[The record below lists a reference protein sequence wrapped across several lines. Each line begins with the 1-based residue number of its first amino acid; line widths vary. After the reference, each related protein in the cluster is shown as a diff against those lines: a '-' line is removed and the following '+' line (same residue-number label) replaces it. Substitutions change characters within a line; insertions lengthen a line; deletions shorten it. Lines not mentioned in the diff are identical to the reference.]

1 MSQSWLITGGS
12 GFVGRALIERA
23 AKAESAASAASAARD
38 ERAATCNQ
46 RPPLLRLLERRP
58 TEPSPLFES
67 CAGDLSDP
75 HSLRRACE
83 GIDTVIHL
91 AGIAH
96 VGSAA
101 SAEARAINLDGS
113 LSLLRMAIDAGVKR
127 FVFLSSTL
135 SLDQSIQYGRDK
147 HAVEEALLNA
157 AAAGSIE
164 VVILRAVNIYGVGM
178 RGNIAAMIR
187 LISSGVLPPLPKLTN
202 RLSLVGVD
210 DVVSA
215 LLLAATLEPLVP
227 PLDPNSPADPSDPSV
242 LMAKLAIRVTLTDGC
257 AYEINAIEKSI
268 YDAVERSQSH
278 WRLPAVVLFAASAMA
293 ELLEK
298 LRIFRSGIGLRTYRN
313 LTRDNVFDNHA
324 AKAELGFEPS
334 TTFFAQIDTL
344 VRRGE

>member
-1 MSQSWLITGGS
+1 MSQSWLITGSS
-12 GFVGRALIERA
+12 GFVGRALLTRL
-23 AKAESAASAASAARD
+23 
-38 ERAATCNQ
+38 ATFNQ

-58 TEPSPLFES
+58 TEPPTVFQS
-67 CAGDLSDP
+67 CAGDLGDP
-75 HSLRRACE
+75 QSLRRACE

-113 LSLLRMAIDAGVKR
+113 LSLLRMAINAGVRR

-135 SLDQSIQYGRDK
+135 SSDQSIQYGRDK
-147 HAVEEALLNA
+147 HAVEEALLAA

-187 LISSGVLPPLPKLTN
+187 LISSGVLPRLPKLTN

-215 LLLAATLEPLVP
+215 LLLAATL
-227 PLDPNSPADPSDPSV
+227 DSPADPSV

-257 AYEINAIEKSI
+257 TYEINAIEKSI
-268 YDAVERSQSH
+268 YDAVERSPSH
-278 WRLPAVVLFAASAMA
+278 WRLPVVLLFAASAMA

-313 LTRDNVFDNHA
+313 LTRDNLFDNHS

-334 TTFFAQIDTL
+334 TTFFAQVDKL
-344 VRRGE
+344 VRRSE

>member
-1 MSQSWLITGGS
+1 MSQSWLITGSS
-12 GFVGRALIERA
+12 GFVGRALL
-23 AKAESAASAASAARD
+23 ARL
-38 ERAATCNQ
+38 ATFNQ

-58 TEPSPLFES
+58 TEPPAVFQS
-67 CAGDLSDP
+67 CAGDLGDP
-75 HSLRRACE
+75 QSLRRACE

-135 SLDQSIQYGRDK
+135 SSDQSIQYGRDK
-147 HAVEEALLNA
+147 HAVEEALLAA
-157 AAAGSIE
+157 AAAGSTE

-187 LISSGVLPPLPKLTN
+187 LISSGVLPRLPKLTN

-215 LLLAATLEPLVP
+215 LLLAATL
-227 PLDPNSPADPSDPSV
+227 DSPSDPSV

-257 AYEINAIEKSI
+257 TYEINAIEESI
-268 YDAVERSQSH
+268 YDAVERSPSH
-278 WRLPAVVLFAASAMA
+278 WRLPVVLLFAASAMA

-298 LRIFRSGIGLRTYRN
+298 LRIFRSGIGLRAYRN
-313 LTRDNVFDNHA
+313 LTRDNLFDNHSA
-324 AKAELGFEPS
+324 TAELGFEPS

-344 VRRGE
+344 VRRSE

>member
-1 MSQSWLITGGS
+1 MSQSWLITGSS
-12 GFVGRALIERA
+12 GFVGRALL
-23 AKAESAASAASAARD
+23 ARL
-38 ERAATCNQ
+38 ATFNQ

-58 TEPSPLFES
+58 TEPPTVFQS
-67 CAGDLSDP
+67 CAGDLGDP
-75 HSLRRACE
+75 QSLRRACE

-135 SLDQSIQYGRDK
+135 SSDQSIQYGRDK
-147 HAVEEALLNA
+147 RAVEEALLAA

-187 LISSGVLPPLPKLTN
+187 LISSGVLPRLPKLTN

-215 LLLAATLEPLVP
+215 LLLAATL
-227 PLDPNSPADPSDPSV
+227 DSPADPSV

-257 AYEINAIEKSI
+257 TYEINAIEKSI
-268 YDAVERSQSH
+268 YDAVERSPSH
-278 WRLPAVVLFAASAMA
+278 WRLPVVLLFAASAMA

-313 LTRDNVFDNHA
+313 LTRDNLFDNHS

-334 TTFFAQIDTL
+334 TTFFAQIDKL
-344 VRRGE
+344 VRRSE

>member
-1 MSQSWLITGGS
+1 MEVILSQSWLITGSS
-12 GFVGRALIERA
+12 GFVGRALLTRL
-23 AKAESAASAASAARD
+23 
-38 ERAATCNQ
+38 ATFNQ

-58 TEPSPLFES
+58 TEPPTVFQS
-67 CAGDLSDP
+67 CAGDLGDLQ
-75 HSLRRACE
+75 SLRRACE

-135 SLDQSIQYGRDK
+135 SSDQSIQYGRDK
-147 HAVEEALLNA
+147 HAVEEALLAA

-187 LISSGVLPPLPKLTN
+187 LISSGVLPRLPKLTN

-215 LLLAATLEPLVP
+215 LLLAATL
-227 PLDPNSPADPSDPSV
+227 DSPADPSV

-257 AYEINAIEKSI
+257 TYEINAIEKSI
-268 YDAVERSQSH
+268 YDAVERSPSH
-278 WRLPAVVLFAASAMA
+278 WRLPVVLLFAASAMA

-313 LTRDNVFDNHA
+313 LTRDNLFDNHS

-334 TTFFAQIDTL
+334 TTFFAQIDKL
-344 VRRGE
+344 VRRSE

>member
-1 MSQSWLITGGS
+1 VFQ
-12 GFVGRALIERA
+12 
-23 AKAESAASAASAARD
+23 
-38 ERAATCNQ
+38 
-46 RPPLLRLLERRP
+46 
-58 TEPSPLFES
+58 S
-67 CAGDLSDP
+67 CAGDLGDLQ
-75 HSLRRACE
+75 SLRRACE

-135 SLDQSIQYGRDK
+135 SSDQSIQYGRDK
-147 HAVEEALLNA
+147 HAVEEALLAA

-187 LISSGVLPPLPKLTN
+187 LISSGVLPRLPKLTN

-215 LLLAATLEPLVP
+215 LLLAATL
-227 PLDPNSPADPSDPSV
+227 DSPADPSV

-257 AYEINAIEKSI
+257 TYEINAIEKSI
-268 YDAVERSQSH
+268 YDAVERSPSH
-278 WRLPAVVLFAASAMA
+278 WRLPVVLLFAASAMA

-313 LTRDNVFDNHA
+313 LTRDNLFDNHS

-334 TTFFAQIDTL
+334 TTFFAQVDKL
-344 VRRGE
+344 VRRSE

>member
-1 MSQSWLITGGS
+1 MSQSWLITGSS
-12 GFVGRALIERA
+12 GFVGRALLTRL
-23 AKAESAASAASAARD
+23 
-38 ERAATCNQ
+38 ATFNQ

-58 TEPSPLFES
+58 TEPPTVFQS
-67 CAGDLSDP
+67 CAGDLGDP
-75 HSLRRACE
+75 QSLRRACE

-113 LSLLRMAIDAGVKR
+113 LSLLRMAIDAGVRR

-135 SLDQSIQYGRDK
+135 SSDQSIQYGRDK
-147 HAVEEALLNA
+147 HAVEEALLAA

-187 LISSGVLPPLPKLTN
+187 LISSGVLPRLPKLTN

-215 LLLAATLEPLVP
+215 LLLAATL
-227 PLDPNSPADPSDPSV
+227 DSPADPSV

-257 AYEINAIEKSI
+257 TYEINAIEKSI
-268 YDAVERSQSH
+268 YDAVERSPSH
-278 WRLPAVVLFAASAMA
+278 WRLPVVLLFAASAMA

-313 LTRDNVFDNHA
+313 LTRDNVFDNHS

-334 TTFFAQIDTL
+334 TTFFAQIDKL
-344 VRRGE
+344 VRRSE

>member
-1 MSQSWLITGGS
+1 MSQSWLITGNS
-12 GFVGRALIERA
+12 GFVGRALLTRL
-23 AKAESAASAASAARD
+23 
-38 ERAATCNQ
+38 ATFNQ

-58 TEPSPLFES
+58 TEPPTVFQS
-67 CAGDLSDP
+67 CAGDLGDP
-75 HSLRRACE
+75 QSLRRACE

-113 LSLLRMAIDAGVKR
+113 LSLLRMAIDAGVRR

-135 SLDQSIQYGRDK
+135 SSDQSIQYGRDK
-147 HAVEEALLNA
+147 HAVEEALLAA

-187 LISSGVLPPLPKLTN
+187 LISSGVLPRLPKLTN

-215 LLLAATLEPLVP
+215 LLLAATL
-227 PLDPNSPADPSDPSV
+227 DSPADPSV

-257 AYEINAIEKSI
+257 TYEINAIEKSI
-268 YDAVERSQSH
+268 YDAVERSPSH
-278 WRLPAVVLFAASAMA
+278 WRLPVVLLFAASAMA

-313 LTRDNVFDNHA
+313 LTRDNLFDNHS

-334 TTFFAQIDTL
+334 TTFFAQVDKL
-344 VRRGE
+344 VRRSE

>member
-1 MSQSWLITGGS
+1 MSQSWLITGSS
-12 GFVGRALIERA
+12 GFVGRALL
-23 AKAESAASAASAARD
+23 ARL
-38 ERAATCNQ
+38 ATFNQ

-58 TEPSPLFES
+58 TEPPTVFQS
-67 CAGDLSDP
+67 CAGDLGDP
-75 HSLRRACE
+75 QSLRRACE

-113 LSLLRMAIDAGVKR
+113 LSLLRMAIDAGVRR

-135 SLDQSIQYGRDK
+135 SSDQSIQYGRDK
-147 HAVEEALLNA
+147 HAVEEALLAA

-164 VVILRAVNIYGVGM
+164 VVILRAVNIYGMGM

-187 LISSGVLPPLPKLTN
+187 LISSGVLPRLPKLTN

-215 LLLAATLEPLVP
+215 LLLAATL
-227 PLDPNSPADPSDPSV
+227 DSPADPSV

-257 AYEINAIEKSI
+257 TYEINAIEKSI
-268 YDAVERSQSH
+268 YDAVERSPSH
-278 WRLPAVVLFAASAMA
+278 WRLPVVLLFAASAMA

-313 LTRDNVFDNHA
+313 LTRDNLFDNHS

-334 TTFFAQIDTL
+334 TTFFAQVDKL
-344 VRRGE
+344 VRRSE

>member
-1 MSQSWLITGGS
+1 MSQSWLITGSS
-12 GFVGRALIERA
+12 GFVGRALL
-23 AKAESAASAASAARD
+23 ARL
-38 ERAATCNQ
+38 ATFNQ

-58 TEPSPLFES
+58 TEPPAVFQS
-67 CAGDLSDP
+67 CAGDLGDP
-75 HSLRRACE
+75 QSLRRACE

-135 SLDQSIQYGRDK
+135 SSDQSIQYGRDK
-147 HAVEEALLNA
+147 HAVEEALLAA

-187 LISSGVLPPLPKLTN
+187 LISSGVLPRLPKLTN

-215 LLLAATLEPLVP
+215 LLLAATL
-227 PLDPNSPADPSDPSV
+227 DSPSDPSV

-257 AYEINAIEKSI
+257 TYEIGAIEESI
-268 YDAVERSQSH
+268 YDAVERSPSH
-278 WRLPAVVLFAASAMA
+278 WRLPVVLLFAASAMA

-313 LTRDNVFDNHA
+313 LTRDNLFDNHSA
-324 AKAELGFEPS
+324 TAELGFEPS

-344 VRRGE
+344 VRRSE

>member
-1 MSQSWLITGGS
+1 LSQSWLITGSS
-12 GFVGRALIERA
+12 GFVGRALLTRL
-23 AKAESAASAASAARD
+23 
-38 ERAATCNQ
+38 ATFNQ

-58 TEPSPLFES
+58 TEPPTVFQS
-67 CAGDLSDP
+67 CAGDLGDP
-75 HSLRRACE
+75 QSLRRACE

-135 SLDQSIQYGRDK
+135 SSDQSIQYGRDK
-147 HAVEEALLNA
+147 HAVEEALLAA

-187 LISSGVLPPLPKLTN
+187 LISSGVLPRLPKLTN

-215 LLLAATLEPLVP
+215 LLLAATL
-227 PLDPNSPADPSDPSV
+227 DSPADPSV

-257 AYEINAIEKSI
+257 TYEINAIEKSI
-268 YDAVERSQSH
+268 YDAVERSPLH
-278 WRLPAVVLFAASAMA
+278 WRLPVVLLFAASAMA

-313 LTRDNVFDNHA
+313 LTRDNLFDNHS

-334 TTFFAQIDTL
+334 TTFFAQVDKL
-344 VRRGE
+344 VRRSE

>member
-1 MSQSWLITGGS
+1 MEVILSQSWLITGSS
-12 GFVGRALIERA
+12 GFVGRALL
-23 AKAESAASAASAARD
+23 ARL
-38 ERAATCNQ
+38 ATFNQ

-58 TEPSPLFES
+58 TEPPTVFQS
-67 CAGDLSDP
+67 CAGDLGDP
-75 HSLRRACE
+75 QSLRRACE

-113 LSLLRMAIDAGVKR
+113 LSLLRMAIDAGVRR

-135 SLDQSIQYGRDK
+135 SSDQSIQYGRDK
-147 HAVEEALLNA
+147 HAVEEALLAA

-187 LISSGVLPPLPKLTN
+187 LISSGVLPRLPKLTN

-215 LLLAATLEPLVP
+215 LLLAATL
-227 PLDPNSPADPSDPSV
+227 DSPADPSA

-257 AYEINAIEKSI
+257 TYEINAIEKSI
-268 YDAVERSQSH
+268 YDAVERSPSH
-278 WRLPAVVLFAASAMA
+278 WRLPVVLLFAASAMA

>member
-1 MSQSWLITGGS
+1 MSQSWLITGSS
-12 GFVGRALIERA
+12 GFVGRALL
-23 AKAESAASAASAARD
+23 ARL
-38 ERAATCNQ
+38 ATFNQ

-58 TEPSPLFES
+58 TEPPAVFQS
-67 CAGDLSDP
+67 CAGDLGDP
-75 HSLRRACE
+75 QSLRRACE

-135 SLDQSIQYGRDK
+135 SSDQSIQYGRDK
-147 HAVEEALLNA
+147 HAVEEALLAA

-187 LISSGVLPPLPKLTN
+187 LISSGVLPRLPKLTN

-215 LLLAATLEPLVP
+215 LLLAATL
-227 PLDPNSPADPSDPSV
+227 DSPADPSV

-257 AYEINAIEKSI
+257 TYEINAIEKSI
-268 YDAVERSQSH
+268 YDAVERSPSH
-278 WRLPAVVLFAASAMA
+278 WRLPVVLLFAASAMA

-313 LTRDNVFDNHA
+313 LTRDNLFDNHS

-334 TTFFAQIDTL
+334 TTFFAQVDKL
-344 VRRGE
+344 VRRSE

>member
-1 MSQSWLITGGS
+1 MSQSWLITGSS
-12 GFVGRALIERA
+12 GFVGRALL
-23 AKAESAASAASAARD
+23 ARL
-38 ERAATCNQ
+38 ATFNQ

-58 TEPSPLFES
+58 TEPPTVFQS
-67 CAGDLSDP
+67 CAGDLGDP
-75 HSLRRACE
+75 QSLRRACE

-113 LSLLRMAIDAGVKR
+113 LSLLRMAIDAGVRR

-135 SLDQSIQYGRDK
+135 SSDQSIQYGRDK
-147 HAVEEALLNA
+147 HAVEEALLAA

-187 LISSGVLPPLPKLTN
+187 LISSGVLPRLPKLTN

-215 LLLAATLEPLVP
+215 LLLAATL
-227 PLDPNSPADPSDPSV
+227 DSPADPSA

-257 AYEINAIEKSI
+257 TYEINAIEKSI
-268 YDAVERSQSH
+268 YDAVERSPSH
-278 WRLPAVVLFAASAMA
+278 WRLPVVLLFVASAMA

-313 LTRDNVFDNHA
+313 LTRDNLFDNHS

-334 TTFFAQIDTL
+334 TTFFAQIDKL
-344 VRRGE
+344 VRRSE

>member
-1 MSQSWLITGGS
+1 MSQSWLITGSS
-12 GFVGRALIERA
+12 GFVGRALL
-23 AKAESAASAASAARD
+23 ARL
-38 ERAATCNQ
+38 ATFNQ

-58 TEPSPLFES
+58 TEPPAVFQS
-67 CAGDLSDP
+67 CAGDLGDP
-75 HSLRRACE
+75 QSLRRACE

-135 SLDQSIQYGRDK
+135 SSDQSIQYGRDK
-147 HAVEEALLNA
+147 HAVEEALLAA

-187 LISSGVLPPLPKLTN
+187 LISSGVLPRLPKLTN

-215 LLLAATLEPLVP
+215 LLLAATL
-227 PLDPNSPADPSDPSV
+227 DSPSDPSV

-257 AYEINAIEKSI
+257 TYEINAIEKSI
-268 YDAVERSQSH
+268 YDAVERSPSH
-278 WRLPAVVLFAASAMA
+278 WRLPIVLLFAASAMA

-313 LTRDNVFDNHA
+313 LTRDNLFDNHSA
-324 AKAELGFEPS
+324 TAELGFEPS

-344 VRRGE
+344 VRRSE

>member
-1 MSQSWLITGGS
+1 MSQSWLITGSS
-12 GFVGRALIERA
+12 GFVGRTLL
-23 AKAESAASAASAARD
+23 ARL
-38 ERAATCNQ
+38 ATFNQ

-58 TEPSPLFES
+58 TEPPTVFQS
-67 CAGDLSDP
+67 CAGDLGDP
-75 HSLRRACE
+75 QSLRRACE

-113 LSLLRMAIDAGVKR
+113 LSLLRMAIDAGVRR

-135 SLDQSIQYGRDK
+135 SSDQSIQYGRDK
-147 HAVEEALLNA
+147 HAVEEALLAA

-187 LISSGVLPPLPKLTN
+187 LISSGVLPRLPKLTN

-215 LLLAATLEPLVP
+215 LLLAATL
-227 PLDPNSPADPSDPSV
+227 DSPADPSA

-257 AYEINAIEKSI
+257 TYEINAIEKSI
-268 YDAVERSQSH
+268 YDTVERSPSH
-278 WRLPAVVLFAASAMA
+278 WRLPVVLLFAASAMA

-313 LTRDNVFDNHA
+313 LTRDNLFDNHS

-334 TTFFAQIDTL
+334 TTFFAQIDKL
-344 VRRGE
+344 VRRSE

>member
-1 MSQSWLITGGS
+1 MSQSWLITGSS
-12 GFVGRALIERA
+12 GFVGRALL
-23 AKAESAASAASAARD
+23 ARL
-38 ERAATCNQ
+38 ATFNQ

-58 TEPSPLFES
+58 TEPPTVFQS
-67 CAGDLSDP
+67 CAGDLGDP
-75 HSLRRACE
+75 QSLRRACE

-113 LSLLRMAIDAGVKR
+113 LSLLRMAIDAGVRR

-135 SLDQSIQYGRDK
+135 SSDQSIQYGRDK
-147 HAVEEALLNA
+147 HAVEEALLAA

-187 LISSGVLPPLPKLTN
+187 LISSGVLPRLPKLTN

-215 LLLAATLEPLVP
+215 LLLAATL
-227 PLDPNSPADPSDPSV
+227 DSPADPSA

-257 AYEINAIEKSI
+257 TYEINAIEKSI
-268 YDAVERSQSH
+268 YDAVERSPSH
-278 WRLPAVVLFAASAMA
+278 WRLPVVLLFAASAMA

-313 LTRDNVFDNHA
+313 LTRDNLFDNHS

-344 VRRGE
+344 VRRSE

>member
-1 MSQSWLITGGS
+1 MSQSWLITGSS
-12 GFVGRALIERA
+12 GFVGRALLTRL
-23 AKAESAASAASAARD
+23 
-38 ERAATCNQ
+38 ATFNQ

-58 TEPSPLFES
+58 TEPPTVFQS
-67 CAGDLSDP
+67 CAGDLGDLQ
-75 HSLRRACE
+75 SLRRACE

-113 LSLLRMAIDAGVKR
+113 LSLLRMAIDAGVRR

-135 SLDQSIQYGRDK
+135 SSDQSIQYGRDK
-147 HAVEEALLNA
+147 HAVEEALLAA

-187 LISSGVLPPLPKLTN
+187 LISSGVLPRLPKLTN

-215 LLLAATLEPLVP
+215 LLLAATL
-227 PLDPNSPADPSDPSV
+227 DSPADPSV

-257 AYEINAIEKSI
+257 TYEINAIEKSI
-268 YDAVERSQSH
+268 YDAVERSPSH
-278 WRLPAVVLFAASAMA
+278 WRLPVVLLFAASAMA

-313 LTRDNVFDNHA
+313 LTRDNLFDNHS
-324 AKAELGFEPS
+324 AKAELGFEPI
-334 TTFFAQIDTL
+334 TTFFAQVDKL
-344 VRRGE
+344 VRRSE

>member
-1 MSQSWLITGGS
+1 MSQSWLITGSS
-12 GFVGRALIERA
+12 GFVGRALLTRL
-23 AKAESAASAASAARD
+23 
-38 ERAATCNQ
+38 ATFNQ

-58 TEPSPLFES
+58 TEPPTVFQS
-67 CAGDLSDP
+67 CAGDLGDP
-75 HSLRRACE
+75 QSLRRACE

-135 SLDQSIQYGRDK
+135 SSDQSIQYGRDK
-147 HAVEEALLNA
+147 HAVEEALLAA

-187 LISSGVLPPLPKLTN
+187 LISSGVLPRLPKLTN

-215 LLLAATLEPLVP
+215 LLLAATL
-227 PLDPNSPADPSDPSV
+227 DSPADPSA

-257 AYEINAIEKSI
+257 TYEINAIEKSI
-268 YDAVERSQSH
+268 YDAVERSPSH
-278 WRLPAVVLFAASAMA
+278 WRLPVVLLFAASAMA

-313 LTRDNVFDNHA
+313 LTRDNVFDNHS

-334 TTFFAQIDTL
+334 TTFFAQVDKL
-344 VRRGE
+344 VRRSE

>member
-1 MSQSWLITGGS
+1 MSQSWLITGSS
-12 GFVGRALIERA
+12 GFVGRALL
-23 AKAESAASAASAARD
+23 ARL
-38 ERAATCNQ
+38 ATFNQ

-58 TEPSPLFES
+58 TEPPTVFQS
-67 CAGDLSDP
+67 CAGDLGDP
-75 HSLRRACE
+75 QSLRRACE

-113 LSLLRMAIDAGVKR
+113 LSLLRMAIDAGVRR

-135 SLDQSIQYGRDK
+135 SSDQSIQYGRDK
-147 HAVEEALLNA
+147 HAVEEALLAA

-187 LISSGVLPPLPKLTN
+187 LISSGVLPRLPKLTN

-215 LLLAATLEPLVP
+215 LLLAATL
-227 PLDPNSPADPSDPSV
+227 DSPADPSA

-257 AYEINAIEKSI
+257 TYEINAIEKSI
-268 YDAVERSQSH
+268 YDAVERSPSH
-278 WRLPAVVLFAASAMA
+278 WRLPVVLLFAASAMA

-313 LTRDNVFDNHA
+313 LTRDNLFYNHS

-334 TTFFAQIDTL
+334 TTFFAQVDKL
-344 VRRGE
+344 VRRSE

>member
-1 MSQSWLITGGS
+1 LSQSWLITGSS
-12 GFVGRALIERA
+12 GFVGRALL
-23 AKAESAASAASAARD
+23 ARL
-38 ERAATCNQ
+38 ATFNQ

-58 TEPSPLFES
+58 TEPPTVFQS
-67 CAGDLSDP
+67 CAGDLGDP
-75 HSLRRACE
+75 QSLRRACE

-113 LSLLRMAIDAGVKR
+113 LSLLRMAIDAGVRR

-135 SLDQSIQYGRDK
+135 SSDQSIQYGRDK
-147 HAVEEALLNA
+147 HAVEEALLAA

-187 LISSGVLPPLPKLTN
+187 LISSGVLPRLPKLTN

-215 LLLAATLEPLVP
+215 LLLAATL
-227 PLDPNSPADPSDPSV
+227 DSPADPSV

-257 AYEINAIEKSI
+257 TYEINAIEKSI
-268 YDAVERSQSH
+268 YDAVERSPSH
-278 WRLPAVVLFAASAMA
+278 WRLPVVLLFAASAMA

-313 LTRDNVFDNHA
+313 LTRDNLFDNHS

-334 TTFFAQIDTL
+334 TTFFAQVDKL
-344 VRRGE
+344 VRRSE

>member
-1 MSQSWLITGGS
+1 MSQSWLITGSS
-12 GFVGRALIERA
+12 GFVGRALLTRL
-23 AKAESAASAASAARD
+23 
-38 ERAATCNQ
+38 ATFNQ

-58 TEPSPLFES
+58 TEPPTVFQS
-67 CAGDLSDP
+67 CAGDLGDP
-75 HSLRRACE
+75 QSLRRACE

-135 SLDQSIQYGRDK
+135 SSDQSIQYGRDK
-147 HAVEEALLNA
+147 HAVEEALLAA

-187 LISSGVLPPLPKLTN
+187 LISSGVLPRLPKLTN

-215 LLLAATLEPLVP
+215 LLLAATL
-227 PLDPNSPADPSDPSV
+227 DSPADPSA

-257 AYEINAIEKSI
+257 TYEINAIEKSI
-268 YDAVERSQSH
+268 YDAVERSPSH
-278 WRLPAVVLFAASAMA
+278 WRLPVVLLFVASAMA

-313 LTRDNVFDNHA
+313 LTRDNLFDNHS

-334 TTFFAQIDTL
+334 TTFFAQVDKL
-344 VRRGE
+344 VRRSE

>member
-1 MSQSWLITGGS
+1 MSQSWLITGSS
-12 GFVGRALIERA
+12 GFVGRALL
-23 AKAESAASAASAARD
+23 ARL
-38 ERAATCNQ
+38 ATFNQ

-58 TEPSPLFES
+58 TEPPTVFQS
-67 CAGDLSDP
+67 CAGDLGDP
-75 HSLRRACE
+75 QSLRRACE

-113 LSLLRMAIDAGVKR
+113 LSLLRMAIDTGVKR

-135 SLDQSIQYGRDK
+135 SSDLSIQYGRDK
-147 HAVEEALLNA
+147 HAVEEALLAA

-187 LISSGVLPPLPKLTN
+187 LISSGVLPRLPKLTN

-215 LLLAATLEPLVP
+215 LLLAATL
-227 PLDPNSPADPSDPSV
+227 DSPADPSA

-257 AYEINAIEKSI
+257 TYEINAIEKSI
-268 YDAVERSQSH
+268 YDAVERSPSH
-278 WRLPAVVLFAASAMA
+278 WRLPVVLLFVASAMA

-313 LTRDNVFDNHA
+313 LTRDNLFDNHS

-334 TTFFAQIDTL
+334 TTFFAQIDKL
-344 VRRGE
+344 VRRSE

>member
-1 MSQSWLITGGS
+1 LSQSWLITGSS
-12 GFVGRALIERA
+12 GFVGRALLTRL
-23 AKAESAASAASAARD
+23 
-38 ERAATCNQ
+38 ATFNQ

-58 TEPSPLFES
+58 TEPPAVFQS
-67 CAGDLSDP
+67 CAGDLGDP
-75 HSLRRACE
+75 QSLRRACE

-113 LSLLRMAIDAGVKR
+113 LSLLRMAIDTGVKR

-135 SLDQSIQYGRDK
+135 SSDLSIQYGRDK
-147 HAVEEALLNA
+147 HAVEEALLAA

-187 LISSGVLPPLPKLTN
+187 LISSGVLPRLPKLTN

-215 LLLAATLEPLVP
+215 LLLAATL
-227 PLDPNSPADPSDPSV
+227 DSPADPSA

-257 AYEINAIEKSI
+257 TYEINAIEKSI
-268 YDAVERSQSH
+268 YDAVERSPSH
-278 WRLPAVVLFAASAMA
+278 WRLPVVLLFVASAMA

-313 LTRDNVFDNHA
+313 LTRDNLFDNHS

-334 TTFFAQIDTL
+334 TTFFAQIDKL
-344 VRRGE
+344 VRRSE

>member
-1 MSQSWLITGGS
+1 MSQSWLITGSS
-12 GFVGRALIERA
+12 GFVGRALL
-23 AKAESAASAASAARD
+23 ARL
-38 ERAATCNQ
+38 ATFNQ

-58 TEPSPLFES
+58 TEPPTVFQS
-67 CAGDLSDP
+67 CAGDLGDLQ
-75 HSLRRACE
+75 SLRRACE

-135 SLDQSIQYGRDK
+135 SSDQSIQYGRDK
-147 HAVEEALLNA
+147 HAVEEALLAA

-187 LISSGVLPPLPKLTN
+187 FISSGVLPRLPKLTN

-215 LLLAATLEPLVP
+215 LLLAATL
-227 PLDPNSPADPSDPSV
+227 DSPADPSV

-257 AYEINAIEKSI
+257 TYEINAIEKSI
-268 YDAVERSQSH
+268 YDAVERSPSH
-278 WRLPAVVLFAASAMA
+278 WRLPVVLLFAASAMA

-313 LTRDNVFDNHA
+313 LTRDNLFDNHS

-334 TTFFAQIDTL
+334 TTFFAQVDKL
-344 VRRGE
+344 VRRSE

>member
-1 MSQSWLITGGS
+1 MSQSWLITGSS
-12 GFVGRALIERA
+12 GFVGRALL
-23 AKAESAASAASAARD
+23 ARL
-38 ERAATCNQ
+38 ATFNQ

-58 TEPSPLFES
+58 TEPPTVFQS
-67 CAGDLSDP
+67 CAGDLGDP
-75 HSLRRACE
+75 QSLRRACE

-113 LSLLRMAIDAGVKR
+113 LSLLRMAIDAGVRR

-135 SLDQSIQYGRDK
+135 SSDQSIQYGRDK
-147 HAVEEALLNA
+147 HAVEEALLAA

-187 LISSGVLPPLPKLTN
+187 LISSGVLPRLPKLTN

-215 LLLAATLEPLVP
+215 LLLAATL
-227 PLDPNSPADPSDPSV
+227 DSPTDLSV

-257 AYEINAIEKSI
+257 TYEINAIEKSI
-268 YDAVERSQSH
+268 YDAVERSPSH
-278 WRLPAVVLFAASAMA
+278 WRLPVVLLFAASAMA

-313 LTRDNVFDNHA
+313 LTRDNLFDNHS

-334 TTFFAQIDTL
+334 TTFFAQIDKL
-344 VRRGE
+344 VRRSE

>member
-1 MSQSWLITGGS
+1 MSQSWLITGSS
-12 GFVGRALIERA
+12 GFVGRALL
-23 AKAESAASAASAARD
+23 ARL
-38 ERAATCNQ
+38 ATFNQ

-58 TEPSPLFES
+58 TEPPAVFQS
-67 CAGDLSDP
+67 CAGDLGDP
-75 HSLRRACE
+75 QSLRRACE

-113 LSLLRMAIDAGVKR
+113 LSLLRMAIDSGVKR

-135 SLDQSIQYGRDK
+135 SSDQSIQYGRDK
-147 HAVEEALLNA
+147 HAVEEALLAA

-187 LISSGVLPPLPKLTN
+187 LISSGVLPRLPKLTN

-215 LLLAATLEPLVP
+215 LLLAATL
-227 PLDPNSPADPSDPSV
+227 DSPADPSV

-257 AYEINAIEKSI
+257 TYEINAIEKSI
-268 YDAVERSQSH
+268 YDAVERSPSH
-278 WRLPAVVLFAASAMA
+278 WRLPVVLLFAASAMA

-313 LTRDNVFDNHA
+313 LTRDNLFDNHS

-334 TTFFAQIDTL
+334 TTFFAQVDKL
-344 VRRGE
+344 VRRSE

>member
-1 MSQSWLITGGS
+1 MSQSWLITGSS
-12 GFVGRALIERA
+12 GFVGRALL
-23 AKAESAASAASAARD
+23 ARL
-38 ERAATCNQ
+38 ATFNQ

-58 TEPSPLFES
+58 TEPPTVFQS
-67 CAGDLSDP
+67 CAGDLGDP
-75 HSLRRACE
+75 QSLRRACE

-113 LSLLRMAIDAGVKR
+113 LSLLRMAIDAGVRR

-135 SLDQSIQYGRDK
+135 SSDQSIQYGRDK
-147 HAVEEALLNA
+147 HAVEEALLAA

-187 LISSGVLPPLPKLTN
+187 LISSGVLPRLPKLTN

-215 LLLAATLEPLVP
+215 LLLAATL
-227 PLDPNSPADPSDPSV
+227 DSPADPSA

-257 AYEINAIEKSI
+257 TYEINAIEKSI
-268 YDAVERSQSH
+268 YDAVERSPSH
-278 WRLPAVVLFAASAMA
+278 WRLPVVLLFAASAMA

-313 LTRDNVFDNHA
+313 LTRDNVFDNHS

-334 TTFFAQIDTL
+334 TTFFAQVDKL
-344 VRRGE
+344 VRRSE

>member
-1 MSQSWLITGGS
+1 MSPSWLITGSS
-12 GFVGRALIERA
+12 GFVGRALL
-23 AKAESAASAASAARD
+23 ARL
-38 ERAATCNQ
+38 ATFNQ

-58 TEPSPLFES
+58 TEPPAVFQS
-67 CAGDLSDP
+67 CAGDLGDP
-75 HSLRRACE
+75 QSLRRACE

-113 LSLLRMAIDAGVKR
+113 LSLLRMAIDTGVKR

-135 SLDQSIQYGRDK
+135 SSDQSIQYGRDK
-147 HAVEEALLNA
+147 HAVEEALLAA

-187 LISSGVLPPLPKLTN
+187 LISSGVLPRLPKLTN

-215 LLLAATLEPLVP
+215 LLLAATL
-227 PLDPNSPADPSDPSV
+227 DSPSDPSV

-257 AYEINAIEKSI
+257 TYEINAIEKSI
-268 YDAVERSQSH
+268 YDAVERSPSH
-278 WRLPAVVLFAASAMA
+278 WRLPVVLLFAASAMA

-298 LRIFRSGIGLRTYRN
+298 LRIFRSGIGLRAYRN
-313 LTRDNVFDNHA
+313 LTRDNLFDNHSA
-324 AKAELGFEPS
+324 TAELGFEPS

-344 VRRGE
+344 VRRSE

>member
-1 MSQSWLITGGS
+1 MSQSWLITGSS
-12 GFVGRALIERA
+12 GFVGRALL
-23 AKAESAASAASAARD
+23 ARL
-38 ERAATCNQ
+38 ATFNQ

-58 TEPSPLFES
+58 TEPPTVFQS
-67 CAGDLSDP
+67 CAGDLGDP
-75 HSLRRACE
+75 QSLRRACE

-135 SLDQSIQYGRDK
+135 SSDQSIQYGRDK
-147 HAVEEALLNA
+147 HAVEEALLAA

-164 VVILRAVNIYGVGM
+164 VVILRAVSIYGVGM

-187 LISSGVLPPLPKLTN
+187 LISSGVLPRLPKLTN

-215 LLLAATLEPLVP
+215 LLLAATL
-227 PLDPNSPADPSDPSV
+227 DSPADPSA

-257 AYEINAIEKSI
+257 TYEINAIEKSI
-268 YDAVERSQSH
+268 YDAVERSPSH
-278 WRLPAVVLFAASAMA
+278 WRLPVVLLFAASAMA

-313 LTRDNVFDNHA
+313 LTRDNLFDNHS

-334 TTFFAQIDTL
+334 TTFFAQVDKL
-344 VRRGE
+344 VRRSE

>member
-1 MSQSWLITGGS
+1 MSQSWLITGSS
-12 GFVGRALIERA
+12 GFVGRALLTRL
-23 AKAESAASAASAARD
+23 
-38 ERAATCNQ
+38 ATFNQ

-58 TEPSPLFES
+58 TEPPTVFQS
-67 CAGDLSDP
+67 CAGDLGDP
-75 HSLRRACE
+75 QSLRRACE

-113 LSLLRMAIDAGVKR
+113 LSLLRMAIDAGVRR

-135 SLDQSIQYGRDK
+135 SSDQSIQYGRDK
-147 HAVEEALLNA
+147 HAVEEALLAA

-187 LISSGVLPPLPKLTN
+187 LISSGVLPRLPKLTN

-215 LLLAATLEPLVP
+215 LLLAATL
-227 PLDPNSPADPSDPSV
+227 DSPADPSA

-257 AYEINAIEKSI
+257 TYEINAIEKSI
-268 YDAVERSQSH
+268 YDAVERSPSH
-278 WRLPAVVLFAASAMA
+278 WRLPVVLLFAASAMA

-313 LTRDNVFDNHA
+313 LTRDNLFDNHS

-334 TTFFAQIDTL
+334 TTFFAQIDKL
-344 VRRGE
+344 VRRSE

>member
-1 MSQSWLITGGS
+1 MSQSWLITGSS
-12 GFVGRALIERA
+12 GFVGRALLTRL
-23 AKAESAASAASAARD
+23 
-38 ERAATCNQ
+38 ATFNQ

-58 TEPSPLFES
+58 TEPPTVFQS
-67 CAGDLSDP
+67 CAGDLGDP
-75 HSLRRACE
+75 QSLRRACE

-135 SLDQSIQYGRDK
+135 SSDQSIQYGRDK
-147 HAVEEALLNA
+147 HAVEEALLAA

-187 LISSGVLPPLPKLTN
+187 LISSGVLPRLPKLTN

-215 LLLAATLEPLVP
+215 LLLAATL
-227 PLDPNSPADPSDPSV
+227 DSPADPSA

-257 AYEINAIEKSI
+257 TYEINAIEKSI
-268 YDAVERSQSH
+268 YDAVERSPSH
-278 WRLPAVVLFAASAMA
+278 WRLPVVLLFAASAMA

-313 LTRDNVFDNHA
+313 LTRDNLFDNHS

-334 TTFFAQIDTL
+334 TTFFAQIDKL
-344 VRRGE
+344 VRRSE

>member
-1 MSQSWLITGGS
+1 MSQSWLITGSS
-12 GFVGRALIERA
+12 GFVGRALL
-23 AKAESAASAASAARD
+23 ARL
-38 ERAATCNQ
+38 ATFNQ

-58 TEPSPLFES
+58 TEPPAVFQS
-67 CAGDLSDP
+67 CAGDLGDP
-75 HSLRRACE
+75 QSLRRACE

-135 SLDQSIQYGRDK
+135 SSDQSIQYGRDK
-147 HAVEEALLNA
+147 HAVEEALLAA

-187 LISSGVLPPLPKLTN
+187 LISSGVLPRLPKLTN

-215 LLLAATLEPLVP
+215 LLLAATL
-227 PLDPNSPADPSDPSV
+227 DSPSDPSV

-257 AYEINAIEKSI
+257 TYEINAIEESI
-268 YDAVERSQSH
+268 YDAVERSPSH
-278 WRLPAVVLFAASAMA
+278 WRLPVVLLFAASAMA

-313 LTRDNVFDNHA
+313 LTRDNLFDNYSA
-324 AKAELGFEPS
+324 TAELGFEPS

-344 VRRGE
+344 VRRSE